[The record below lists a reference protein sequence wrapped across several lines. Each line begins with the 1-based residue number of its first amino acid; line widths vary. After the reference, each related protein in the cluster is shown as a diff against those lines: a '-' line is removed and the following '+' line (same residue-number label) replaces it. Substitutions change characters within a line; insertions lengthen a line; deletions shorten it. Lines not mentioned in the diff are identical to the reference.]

1 MGQKP
6 DFLSSELV
14 KATVVSANCQA
25 SRLTLE
31 KTTMP
36 TFNLSD
42 DNALNYEHTPPPSD
56 SGVTF
61 VFFNALSGDI
71 AHWEDAVAPIV
82 REAGHGTLVYN
93 MRGQAGSPFTPGTV
107 LGPELIVS
115 DATALIAE
123 VNPVRPVFVGLSIGG
138 LFAAQTALGGVPAAG
153 LVFINTLR
161 EDGPRLRWINDAV
174 VRMAEVGGPEL
185 LRDLMSPLI
194 MNEGWQAQNREM
206 CLTDDGY
213 QPIDQSTG
221 VYNLLSSARTS
232 NWDVP
237 YESLTMPVLLVTGIH
252 DRVFRD
258 PPVVDRL
265 AARIPNA
272 TRVDFDDAG
281 HMVPVEQPEKLAHA
295 MIAFAKDC

>member
-1 MGQKP
+1 M
-6 DFLSSELV
+6 
-14 KATVVSANCQA
+14 AM
-25 SRLTLE
+25 LTI
-31 KTTMP
+31 
-36 TFNLSD
+36 SD
-42 DNALNYEHTPPPSD
+42 NNALNYEHTAPTTD

-71 AHWEDAVAPIV
+71 AHWEDAVGPMV

-93 MRGQAGSPFTPGTV
+93 MRGQAGSPFTPGTE

-115 DATALIAE
+115 DATALIAH
-123 VNPVRPVFVGLSIGG
+123 VQPVRPVFVGLSIGG
-138 LFAAQTALGGVPAAG
+138 LFAARTALGGVPAAG

-174 VRMAEVGGPEL
+174 VRMAEVGGPDL

-194 MNEGWQAQNREM
+194 MNEGWQAENRDM
-206 CLTDDGY
+206 CLTDQGY
-213 QPIDQSTG
+213 EPIDQSTG
-221 VYNLLSSARTS
+221 VYNLLSSARS
-232 NWDVP
+232 SDWNIP
-237 YESLTMPVLLVTGIH
+237 YEELTMPVLLITGIH

-281 HMVPVEQPEKLAHA
+281 HMVPVEQPTKLGSA
-295 MIAFAKDC
+295 MIEFAKQC